1 MENKLSQQPWAVTC
15 LLLKTERSPLNHS
28 GTLYGEFLS
37 ETSHSSLWAEKD
49 ISNVVGN
56 VAISSC
62 FVKPFD
68 GLGEVLIIAAQVE
81 SPIPKLWPA
90 MGHSMA

>member
-1 MENKLSQQPWAVTC
+1 M
-15 LLLKTERSPLNHS
+15 
-28 GTLYGEFLS
+28 
-37 ETSHSSLWAEKD
+37 
-49 ISNVVGN
+49 NVVGN

-68 GLGEVLIIAAQVE
+68 GLGEVSINLAQIK

-90 MGHSMA
+90 MGYSMARKLEEFWKTDMVLRSLDI